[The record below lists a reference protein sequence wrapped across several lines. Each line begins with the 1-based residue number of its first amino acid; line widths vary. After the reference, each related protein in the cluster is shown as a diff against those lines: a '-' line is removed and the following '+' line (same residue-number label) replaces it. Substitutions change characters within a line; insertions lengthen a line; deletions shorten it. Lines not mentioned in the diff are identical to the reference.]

1 MAKPDGLAVL
11 AILVRLQRGNN
22 QIWKSLFNLFEN
34 IQQPE
39 KPSILSKSSPPE
51 EGEKEREVGNIG
63 QKKSL
68 SELSLASFMPSE
80 STDFYRYNGS
90 LTTPGCSESVIW
102 TVFRH
107 QLFISEGQMS
117 FFRSLKDSQGQPLV
131 NNFRPV
137 QQLHHR

>member
-22 QIWKSLFNLFEN
+22 QKWKSLFNLFEN

-39 KPSILSKSSPPE
+39 KPSILSKSIPHE
-51 EGEKEREVGNIG
+51 EKEKEGEVGS

>member
-22 QIWKSLFNLFEN
+22 KIWKSLFSLFEN

-39 KPSILSKSSPPE
+39 KPSMLSKSSQHE
-51 EGEKEREVGNIG
+51 EEEVGS

-117 FFRSLKDSQGQPLV
+117 FFRSLKDSLGQPLV

>member
-22 QIWKSLFNLFEN
+22 KIWKSLFSLFEN

-39 KPSILSKSSPPE
+39 RSSISSQ
-51 EGEKEREVGNIG
+51 EGL
-63 QKKSL
+63 KSL
-68 SELSLASFMPSE
+68 SDLSLASFVPT

>member
-11 AILVRLQRGNN
+11 SILVRLQRGNN
-22 QIWKSLFNLFEN
+22 QIWKNIFSLFEN

-39 KPSILSKSSPPE
+39 KPSMLSKSSQYE
-51 EGEKEREVGNIG
+51 EKEEEKEGEVGS

-68 SELSLASFMPSE
+68 SELSLASFMPLE

-117 FFRSLKDSQGQPLV
+117 FFRSLKDSLGQPLV

>member
-22 QIWKSLFNLFEN
+22 QIWKSLFSLFEN

-39 KPSILSKSSPPE
+39 KPSILSKSSPHE
-51 EGEKEREVGNIG
+51 EIEKEGEVGS

>member
-39 KPSILSKSSPPE
+39 KPSILSKSIPHE
-51 EGEKEREVGNIG
+51 EKEKEGEVGS

>member
-22 QIWKSLFNLFEN
+22 QIWKNLFSLFEN

-39 KPSILSKSSPPE
+39 RPSISSQ
-51 EGEKEREVGNIG
+51 EGL
-63 QKKSL
+63 KSL
-68 SELSLASFMPSE
+68 SDLSLASFVPA

-117 FFRSLKDSQGQPLV
+117 FFRSLKDSLGQPLV

>member
-22 QIWKSLFNLFEN
+22 KIWKSLFSLFEN

-39 KPSILSKSSPPE
+39 RSSISSQ
-51 EGEKEREVGNIG
+51 EGL
-63 QKKSL
+63 KSL
-68 SELSLASFMPSE
+68 SDLSLASFVPT

-117 FFRSLKDSQGQPLV
+117 FFRSLEDSLGQPLV